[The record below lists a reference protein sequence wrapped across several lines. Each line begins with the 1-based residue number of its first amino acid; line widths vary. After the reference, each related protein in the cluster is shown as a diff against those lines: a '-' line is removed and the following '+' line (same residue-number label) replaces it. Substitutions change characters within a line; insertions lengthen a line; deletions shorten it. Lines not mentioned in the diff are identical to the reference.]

1 MQDDAVTENA
11 VLPHHGVGVEQAPR
25 ADPRVL
31 AKITTGANHR
41 AFADRGP
48 SLDHSLGLHAGTGCN
63 LGGRVDCG
71 GRVDARER
79 GHGDGDKPV
88 SHRGEGCRGVL
99 DADAG
104 RRSLA
109 SKVAGDENG
118 RGPRRLEVGGVTW
131 MAEKGNFSGAGL
143 SQRSRPGYLQD
154 PAFGKVLAAYKGGQ
168 LGNSRHGSGR
178 QSGAG

>member
-109 SKVAGDENG
+109 GEVAGDKNG
-118 RGPRRLEVGGVTW
+118 RRLRCLEVGGVTRV
-131 MAEKGNFSGAGL
+131 AEKRNLSRASFSQG
-143 SQRSRPGYLQD
+143 RRPGDFQGS
-154 PAFGKVLAAYKGGQ
+154 AFGGVLAAHKGGQ